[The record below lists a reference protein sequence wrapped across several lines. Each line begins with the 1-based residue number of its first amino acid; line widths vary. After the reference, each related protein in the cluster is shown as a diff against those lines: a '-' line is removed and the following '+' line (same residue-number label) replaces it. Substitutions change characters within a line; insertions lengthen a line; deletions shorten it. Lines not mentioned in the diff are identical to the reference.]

1 MSTHVPTAAAVRGET
16 GDALPRAATLAFGV
30 FAYTAFLATF
40 LYLVGFVGNW
50 LVPKS
55 IDSGPRG
62 GLVESFA
69 VNTGLLL
76 LFGLQHSLMA
86 RPWFK
91 RAWTRVVPG
100 AIERSC
106 YVLATCVVLAVMVWL
121 WRPLP
126 QQVWSVT
133 RPAARITIDALC
145 LLGWTIVLVK
155 SFAINHFDLFGLR
168 QVWLRWRGRAYTPV
182 GFRLVGL
189 YRFVRHPLMLGF
201 LIAFWAAPVM
211 TVGRLVFALLVTGY
225 ILVGT
230 HLEENDL
237 AAEHGEGYL
246 AYQRRVPGL
255 IPLPGR
261 RAD

>member
-1 MSTHVPTAAAVRGET
+1 MSTHSTAAAAIT
-16 GDALPRAATLAFGV
+16 SPAGDALPRAATLAFGV
-30 FAYTAFLATF
+30 VAYIAFLGTF
-40 LYLVGFVGNW
+40 VYLVGFVGNW

-55 IDSGPRG
+55 IDSGRG
-62 GLVESFA
+62 GGLAGSIA
-69 VNTGLLL
+69 VNAGLLL
-76 LFGLQHSLMA
+76 LFGLQHSIMA

-91 RAWTRVVPG
+91 RAWTRVVPKS
-100 AIERSC
+100 IERSC
-106 YVLATCVVLAVMVWL
+106 YVLATCLVLALAVWQ

-126 QQVWSVT
+126 QEIWRVT
-133 RPAARITIDALC
+133 HPAARVAIDALS

-168 QVWLRWRGRAYTPV
+168 QVWLRWSGRAYTPV

-211 TVGRLVFALLVTGY
+211 TIGRLVFALLVTGY
-225 ILVGT
+225 VLVGT
-230 HLEENDL
+230 RLEERDL

-246 AYQRRVPGL
+246 AYRRTVPGL
-255 IPLPGR
+255 IPLPR
-261 RAD
+261 RRGA